1 MLVVRSALRFREIV
15 RRSLAEA
22 RELVSLP
29 VDVTVQFLLTVLRGF
44 WGARHREKRGA
55 ARAPR
60 GLPCARRSAGLAR
73 APWKR
78 PRAASGTELRG
89 LLIFGST
96 DASGVYL
103 VGGMERVL
111 CLPNENPVAP
121 VPLAGEPALSL
132 SQLR

>member
-55 ARAPR
+55 ARARAGCRVRAGRRASR
-60 GLPCARRSAGLAR
+60 GRRGSVPERRLAR
-73 APWKR
+73 S
-78 PRAASGTELRG
+78 SGGFSSSVPQTHREFIWWEVWSEFYVSRMKTQSPQRH
-89 LLIFGST
+89 LL
-96 DASGVYL
+96 
-103 VGGMERVL
+103 
-111 CLPNENPVAP
+111 ENQPFP
-121 VPLAGEPALSL
+121 SR
-132 SQLR
+132 S